1 MYIRISFLNNFLIY
15 MKNLL
20 IEILY
25 VLVWTAMEIFLVPFV
40 FAVAIGGFAIVA
52 ILAAVAL
59 IGLPGFLLYMLSD
72 YLLNKIKYKENGN

>member
-1 MYIRISFLNNFLIY
+1 MNNFLIY

-40 FAVAIGGFAIVA
+40 FAVAIGGLAIVA

-59 IGLPGFLLYMLSD
+59 IGLPRFLLYMLSD

>member
-1 MYIRISFLNNFLIY
+1 

-40 FAVAIGGFAIVA
+40 FAGAIGGLALVA

>member
-1 MYIRISFLNNFLIY
+1 MNNFLIY

-40 FAVAIGGFAIVA
+40 FAVAIGGLAIVA

>member
-1 MYIRISFLNNFLIY
+1 MN
-15 MKNLL
+15 NLL

-25 VLVWTAMEIFLVPFV
+25 VLVWTAMEIFLIPFV
-40 FAVAIGGFAIVA
+40 FAVAIGGLAIVA

>member
-1 MYIRISFLNNFLIY
+1 

-40 FAVAIGGFAIVA
+40 FAVAIGGLAIVA

-59 IGLPGFLLYMLSD
+59 IGLPRFLLYMLSD

>member
-1 MYIRISFLNNFLIY
+1 

-40 FAVAIGGFAIVA
+40 FAVAIGGLAIVA

-72 YLLNKIKYKENGN
+72 YLLNKIKYKVKWKLMKL

>member
-1 MYIRISFLNNFLIY
+1 

-40 FAVAIGGFAIVA
+40 FAVAIGGLAIVA

-72 YLLNKIKYKENGN
+72 YLLNKIKYNENGN

>member
-1 MYIRISFLNNFLIY
+1 MNNFFIY

-40 FAVAIGGFAIVA
+40 FAVAIGGLAIVA

>member
-1 MYIRISFLNNFLIY
+1 

-20 IEILY
+20 IEIFY

-40 FAVAIGGFAIVA
+40 FAVAIGGIAIIA

-72 YLLNKIKYKENGN
+72 YLLNKN

>member
-1 MYIRISFLNNFLIY
+1 

-40 FAVAIGGFAIVA
+40 FAVAIGGLAIVA

-59 IGLPGFLLYMLSD
+59 IGLPGFLLYILSD

>member
-1 MYIRISFLNNFLIY
+1 MNNFFTF

-40 FAVAIGGFAIVA
+40 FAVAIGGLAIVA

>member
-1 MYIRISFLNNFLIY
+1 MNNFLIY

>member
-1 MYIRISFLNNFLIY
+1 

-40 FAVAIGGFAIVA
+40 FAVAIGGLAIVA

-59 IGLPGFLLYMLSD
+59 IGIPGFLLYMLSD

>member
-1 MYIRISFLNNFLIY
+1 

-25 VLVWTAMEIFLVPFV
+25 VLVWTAIEIFLVPFV
-40 FAVAIGGFAIVA
+40 FAVAIGGIAIVA

>member
-1 MYIRISFLNNFLIY
+1 

-40 FAVAIGGFAIVA
+40 FAVAIGGLAIVA

>member
-1 MYIRISFLNNFLIY
+1 

-40 FAVAIGGFAIVA
+40 FAVAIGGIAIVA